1 MRPDELTTD
10 VGSIVD
16 GEEAVRIGLIDEVG
30 GLDAA
35 LSALKGMIGEETAQP
50 PSTNIGI
57 AIEAVLTIIR
67 CSEHL

>member
-1 MRPDELTTD
+1 MMRPDELTTD

-35 LSALKGMIGEETAQP
+35 LKALKRMIGDE
-50 PSTNIGI
+50 N
-57 AIEAVLTIIR
+57 VK
-67 CSEHL
+67 